1 MPYYA
6 STLDFDPSTGDFR
19 MSGSS
24 FAEGQPALQI
34 VLATLNT
41 QLGSNLAD
49 PTDGIDYA
57 IADKAVT
64 GIGRLWQTEV
74 ERALSRHVRSGV
86 IRNLRVTVEVGNS
99 GVLLYEVEFTDPR
112 DTTAPQ
118 KIRRSLT

>member
-6 STLDFDPSTGDFR
+6 SALDLDPSTGDFR

-24 FAEGQPALQI
+24 FAEGQPAMQI
-34 VLATLNT
+34 VLATLGT

-74 ERALSRHVRSGV
+74 ERALSRHVRGGV
-86 IRNLRVTVEVGNS
+86 IRNLRVTVDTGS
-99 GVLLYEVEFTDPR
+99 GVLTYEVEFTDPR
-112 DTTAPQ
+112 STTTTQ
-118 KIRRSLT
+118 KIRRSIS